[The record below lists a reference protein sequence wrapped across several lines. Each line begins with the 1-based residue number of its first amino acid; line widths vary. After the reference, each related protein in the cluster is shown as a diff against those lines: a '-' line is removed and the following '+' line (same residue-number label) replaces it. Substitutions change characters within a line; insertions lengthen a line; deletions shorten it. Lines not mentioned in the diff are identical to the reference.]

1 MDSPHCKPGSP
12 RTWNEP
18 KVFCSNLGLYEFAL
32 LHIQSNWTKNVEG
45 IHQRWHELGY
55 EIGILYSCWLGY
67 NDDTYLD
74 YEFMKCIIIC
84 VFLKKI
90 LHIIYI
96 YIYICMYMYVYVIY
110 SLQTNVSS
118 IMITIIIQKFIY
130 YIVENL

>member
-1 MDSPHCKPGSP
+1 MKWAQG
-12 RTWNEP
+12 
-18 KVFCSNLGLYEFAL
+18 FLSNLGLYQFAL
-32 LHIQSNWTKNVEG
+32 LYIQSNWTKNIEG
-45 IHQRWHELGY
+45 IHQRWHDLVY